1 MSEIEQKLKI
11 NGVKSGLLLG
21 LIITALGIFSYY
33 LITSITTSAVVFIG
47 APIFLGVFIPVF
59 CVVMF
64 CFNARKKIGGY
75 WTFRQAVTGIFT
87 MFIVAYLVQFI
98 TKDIAFNRFIE
109 PNSIQKTQTAAINAK
124 TLLMQKRH
132 ADPKIID
139 KDINE
144 MKKEFVQQQALSIGG
159 ILQSMVFSILFIF
172 LFSLIFASLFKKEQ
186 PVYAG
191 QPD

>member
-1 MSEIEQKLKI
+1 MEDLQQRLKI
-11 NGVKSGLLLG
+11 NGVKSGAMLG

-33 LITSITTSAVVFIG
+33 LITSITTSTIIFVG
-47 APIFLGVFIPVF
+47 APIFLGVFIPIF

-98 TKDIAFNRFIE
+98 AKDIVFNRFIE

-124 TLLMQKRH
+124 TLLMQQRH
-132 ADPKIID
+132 ASP
-139 KDINE
+139 KDITKDIDD

-159 ILQSMVFSILFIF
+159 ILQSMVFSVLFIF
-172 LFSLIFASLFKKEQ
+172 LFSLIFASLFKKDSPGGLPRPE
-186 PVYAG
+186 
-191 QPD
+191 